1 MRPVYHGSKEVVISG
16 AGEGRPSTCTA
27 CKSVDSTAVAN
38 CFSCAKLLCANC
50 VIAHQLMI
58 AFEGHTV
65 TSLGQ
70 HPYAEKKED
79 SSDGLRALLKETRKK
94 LGELQKTSKT
104 LDFTSSRLSTQYEK
118 AVGEVAETHNFYV
131 SMLGERRGECIK
143 ELEKAFSTQ
152 QVQLSLFGQKCQE
165 SVDNLEQMIEFME
178 KLAGTASPKD
188 IILFQS
194 SLESRLATY
203 FAALPHM
210 DQANC
215 QLEFHSNFQA
225 IQVGV
230 RNQFGYVK
238 SGAEVGQGGTAG
250 KQPPISRPPSAFNH
264 MAPMQVYLT

>member
-1 MRPVYHGSKEVVISG
+1 MKSTQEEALRPVYISGKELTPSG
-16 AGEGRPSTCTA
+16 AGDYKTSTTCTA
-27 CKSVDSTAVAN
+27 CKSVDSAAVAN

-65 TSLGQ
+65 ASLGQ
-70 HPYAEKKED
+70 HPHVEKKED
-79 SSDGLRALLKETRKK
+79 SSDGLKALLKETRKK
-94 LGELQKTSKT
+94 LGELHKTSKT
-104 LDFTSSRLSTQYEK
+104 LDFTSSRLSSQYEK
-118 AVGEVAETHNFYV
+118 AVGEVGETHNFYV
-131 SMLGERRGECIK
+131 SMLGERRAECLK
-143 ELEKAFSTQ
+143 ELEKVFSTQ

-165 SVDNLEQMIEFME
+165 SVENLSS
-178 KLAGTASPKD
+178 TASPRD
-188 IILFQS
+188 ILLFQS

-203 FAALPHM
+203 FAALPHL

-238 SGAEVGQGGTAG
+238 
-250 KQPPISRPPSAFNH
+250 P
-264 MAPMQVYLT
+264 